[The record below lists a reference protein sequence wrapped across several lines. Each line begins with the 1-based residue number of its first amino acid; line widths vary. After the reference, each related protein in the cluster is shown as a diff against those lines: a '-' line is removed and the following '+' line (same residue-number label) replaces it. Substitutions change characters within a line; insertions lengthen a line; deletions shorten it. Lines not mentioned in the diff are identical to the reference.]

1 MTDWLLQINRCQHCF
16 RNGMEFHFCVS
27 LTATTGSTGVEL
39 HWNCCT
45 WIQDMSAHL
54 PAACAP
60 SRSRTRMFWSR
71 FCLVMRIAF
80 SSSGAASVPAN
91 SWQFLLGTWFKCQWQ
106 VKFTQASL
114 VTHWAKSQH
123 VLKISSRVWSPT
135 LTSFHSIP
143 WEGISAWWKTCT
155 TPYVLL
161 WPSCE
166 SQTAP
171 SWNKSKACW
180 LLQSDFSV
188 LGTARIKW
196 NFYWTNSIQWKL
208 KPNWENLLNS
218 SVEVETPRSVLTMQA
233 LMPSPAP
240 CPSWLIDAVIRPW
253 ASRDLSTSLTLSDA
267 HHNIFDALKEPNSDL
282 LKLVPW
288 HRSSSIRPNS
298 VEEGHPPSPLVMW
311 HFDWA
316 CCCNWL
322 LMYTSQS

>member
-45 WIQDMSAHL
+45 WIQGMSAHL

-171 SWNKSKACW
+171 SWNKSKSMLVASIW
-180 LLQSDFSV
+180 LFRPWHS
-188 LGTARIKW
+188 
-196 NFYWTNSIQWKL
+196 TNQVKL
-208 KPNWENLLNS
+208 LLNKFNS
-218 SVEVETPRSVLTMQA
+218 MKIET
-233 LMPSPAP
+233 
-240 CPSWLIDAVIRPW
+240 WLG
-253 ASRDLSTSLTLSDA
+253 
-267 HHNIFDALKEPNSDL
+267 
-282 LKLVPW
+282 KLVELIISWSWDASISTHDASPNAKP
-288 HRSSSIRPNS
+288 SSLSILTNRCS
-298 VEEGHPPSPLVMW
+298 
-311 HFDWA
+311 D
-316 CCCNWL
+316 
-322 LMYTSQS
+322 